1 MTWDLWVTAAPA
13 ALAWGAVAYKLP
25 SLARSPAAPALRAYF
40 RALLCLAMSMTLLV
54 PTLYRMVG
62 TWTGEPNAARL
73 FSDCIGLVMAWNAV
87 TLLLYQ
93 AHGDDPPGA
102 QRLARRRPLV
112 LVAILVAEVTLFVL
126 APLDVPAVDFVAR
139 YGDEPSAVAYL
150 ALGLSA
156 IGWMTIDVARAC
168 WRHGAKLEGD
178 LLRFGVRWVAAA
190 GVLGFLYAAYNVAY
204 IVAKLAGV
212 GALPAP
218 TGVSRALLGSATAL
232 IAIGSTMP
240 DWGHRVSRWAR
251 HYRALRRLHP
261 LWTELCR
268 AAPHVALA
276 QPPSAF
282 VDAVQVRDIE
292 FRLYRRVIEIR
303 DARLAL
309 RPYLHHAAG
318 VAADAAARRCGL
330 SGRAA
335 DAFVEA
341 TNLAAAARAR
351 AAGATAG
358 QDAESGPPNGGQTF
372 DDELAWLLLV
382 AEHFANPAVR
392 QPAAGSSLVED
403 GGPARYTRTP
413 TG

>member
-1 MTWDLWVTAAPA
+1 MTWDLWVTGAPA
-13 ALAWGAVAYKLP
+13 ALAWGAVAYKFP
-25 SLARSPAAPALRAYF
+25 SMARNPGAPALRAYF
-40 RALLCLAMSMTLLV
+40 GALLCLAVSMTLLV
-54 PTLYRMVG
+54 PTLYRVVG

-73 FSDCIGLVMAWNAV
+73 LSDCIGLVMAWNAV

-112 LVAILVAEVTLFVL
+112 LVAILVAEVALFVQ
-126 APLDVPAVDFVAR
+126 APLDVPAVGFVAR
-139 YGDEPSAVAYL
+139 YAEEPSAVAYL

-204 IVAKLAGV
+204 VIAKLAGV

-232 IAIGSTMP
+232 IAVGSTMP
-240 DWGHRVSRWAR
+240 DWGHRISRWVAD
-251 HYRALRRLHP
+251 YRALRRLYP
-261 LWTELCR
+261 LWAELCL
-268 AAPHVALA
+268 AAPHVALT

-282 VDAVQVRDIE
+282 VDAVQIRDIG

-309 RPYLHHAAG
+309 RPHLHHPAR
-318 VAADAAARRCGL
+318 VAANEAARCSGL
-330 SGRAA
+330 RGQAA

-341 TNLAAAARAR
+341 ANLAAASRAR
-351 AAGATAG
+351 AAGAEPDL
-358 QDAESGPPNGGQTF
+358 DAKPDPPSGGETF
-372 DDELAWLLLV
+372 AEELGWLLLV
-382 AEHFANPAVR
+382 ADHFAPAGVR
-392 QPAAGSSLVED
+392 HPATGGSLAED
-403 GGPARYTRTP
+403 GGPGPYTQASAD
-413 TG
+413 